1 MNDDGDNTD
10 CDGVDSDDLECVD
23 GFKNQIN
30 RGSLAVAQLTTF
42 CAFCRMTSF
51 VHY

>member
-10 CDGVDSDDLECVD
+10 CDGVAGDDLECVD

-30 RGSLAVAQLTTF
+30 RSCLAVAQLTTF
-42 CAFCRMTSF
+42 CAFCLMTRF
-51 VHY
+51 AH